1 MKTFLVAIFCL
12 GIYPAFAQQQIK
24 VEDAKSH
31 IGDSVKICSK
41 IYGTKY
47 FSSGKDPVTLLDV
60 GAKYP
65 DTFLTIMIPD
75 DARKLFKK
83 PPEEYYKGASVCVTG
98 TIQLF
103 KGKPEIIV
111 RNPAQ
116 IQDIVMDE
124 LLKNEPK

>member
-1 MKTFLVAIFCL
+1 MKKILVVIFCL
-12 GIYPAFAQQQIK
+12 GIYPTFAQQQIK
-24 VEDAKSH
+24 VEDAKNH

-83 PPEEYYKGASVCVTG
+83 PPEEYYKGANVCVTG
-98 TIQLF
+98 KILLF
-103 KGKPEIIV
+103 KEKPEIIV
-111 RNPAQ
+111 RNPDQ
-116 IQDIVMDE
+116 IKDVVMDE
-124 LLKNEPK
+124 LMKNEPK